1 MKILLSKEES
11 NKLIQEIRSI
21 PWMIGKDS
29 PTDYRIIKS
38 LEFITNHD
46 GVEIM
51 LLSGDHNNVYG
62 ETMSGTHYIYKK
74 MTTYK
79 VLYDWYTKESRSKK
93 INDLGL

>member
-29 PTDYRIIKS
+29 PTDHRIIKS

-51 LLSGDHNNVYG
+51 LLSGDHNVYG

-74 MTTYK
+74 MNTYK